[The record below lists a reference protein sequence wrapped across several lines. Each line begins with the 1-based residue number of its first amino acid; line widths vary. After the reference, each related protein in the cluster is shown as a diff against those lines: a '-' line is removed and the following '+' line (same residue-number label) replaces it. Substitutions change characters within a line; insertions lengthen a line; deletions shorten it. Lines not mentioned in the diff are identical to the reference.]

1 MPVTVGPSR
10 RSGALVLDGMAERH
24 DVTGPTLSLV
34 TSWRDSASQQA
45 QDDLDRLLNAA
56 LPFAQQMLDKNGKFY
71 PYGVGLTDGGD
82 SEMLA
87 GWTGDE
93 HPPSDQVLSLLL
105 DGARQRSS
113 TLTAV
118 ALVADVR
125 ANGGDAIRVE
135 MEHRDGP
142 VMTVLL
148 AYKKRR
154 FGRGVEYGDLSA
166 GAAEPRVW

>member
-1 MPVTVGPSR
+1 
-10 RSGALVLDGMAERH
+10 
-24 DVTGPTLSLV
+24 
-34 TSWRDSASQQA
+34 
-45 QDDLDRLLNAA
+45 
-56 LPFAQQMLDKNGKFY
+56 MLEENGEFY
-71 PYGVGLTDGGD
+71 PYGVGLTNGGE

-105 DGARQRSS
+105 DGVRQRSS
-113 TLTAV
+113 TLRAV

-125 ANGGDAIRVE
+125 ANGGDAIRAE
-135 MEHRDGP
+135 LEHREGP

-166 GAAEPRVW
+166 GVAERRIW